1 MAHFKNE
8 PTNRFADVILETIT
22 KAEAADIQRDAAGIR
37 KALAVVEKRQSQ
49 GEAAILSAVTKI
61 GRRLDAL
68 EAVAAEAD
76 PTSEKSLEALRVKL
90 KRAAGVPESCL

>member
-1 MAHFKNE
+1 MAHLQNK

-22 KAEAADIQRDAAGIR
+22 KAEAVDIQRDAAGIR
-37 KALAVVEKRQSQ
+37 KALAVVEKRQSL

-68 EAVAAEAD
+68 EEKAAEAD
-76 PTSEKSLEALRVKL
+76 PTSEKSLAALRESQRRKSI
-90 KRAAGVPESCL
+90 PECAW